1 MKKNIYRIKKAEL
14 REEAIDWQQSFNDYN
29 YSYGEL
35 AEWFEYFENKGRQLG
50 LLKEFRNEGI
60 L

>member
-1 MKKNIYRIKKAEL
+1 MKKNIYRIKQAEL
-14 REEAIDWQQSFNDYN
+14 REEAIDWQQSFNDYS

-35 AEWFEYFENKGRQLG
+35 AEWCEYFENKGRQLG
-50 LLKEFRNEGI
+50 LIKEFKENGI

>member
-1 MKKNIYRIKKAEL
+1 MKKNIYRIKQAEL
-14 REEAIDWQQSFNDYN
+14 REEAIDWQINEAQ
-29 YSYGEL
+29 YSYSMGEL

-50 LLKEFRNEGI
+50 LLKEFRENGI

>member
-1 MKKNIYRIKKAEL
+1 MKNIYRLKQAEL
-14 REEAIDWQQSFNDYN
+14 REEAIDWQQSFNDYK

-35 AEWFEYFENKGRQLG
+35 AEWFEYFETEGRKWG
-50 LLKEFRNEGI
+50 LLREFRIEGI